1 MSRGSI
7 GAPPGTSVSLST
19 PVAGDAQNHDATASA
34 QLPDPQSIE
43 QPPAQP
49 PLRALSP
56 DEASARC
63 DAEPIHAPGGIQ
75 PHGYLLCLSGT
86 LAILQASENIAVLA
100 GCPVEQLLGG
110 SVEVLLGASA
120 TARIA
125 HAAATA
131 MLDDMP
137 LYIGVI
143 ENPFFGPRD
152 ALPEQDRHH
161 SLPIAA
167 VDGPEFDVTMHRH
180 DGNLIVELEA
190 ARHANADVFASMY
203 PLVRTFTR
211 SLQDVDSVT
220 ELAGLAVNEMR
231 AITGFGRVL
240 VYKFDDEGRSHVL
253 AEDRDDEYASFLHQ
267 MFPASDIPQQARAL
281 YIKQRVRLV
290 ANVDAQPARLVPP
303 VNPAT
308 GRPTDLTY
316 TTLRSFSPVHLEY
329 MRNMRTFAS
338 MSVSIVVRGKLWG
351 LISCHDHAPRFV
363 PFEVRVAIEHLGQ
376 LLSLQIEAKEERA
389 ETTYLLSLRRTM
401 SRLIATLSKHDDYRA
416 GFESAP
422 DDLLCFAGSRGA
434 AIVVDGTVTLIGQTP
449 DKDTVLALAQW
460 LASNTAGVYAT
471 DALPEEW
478 PRASGHSDCA
488 SGILAVPI
496 SQIFRNYVIWF
507 RPETT
512 RTIKWAGEPV
522 KQVSSQ
528 DARISPRKDF
538 SPWLEIVRN
547 RSLRWRPV
555 ELEIAAEFRAA
566 MLKIVLRRAEE
577 LAELASE
584 LRRANKE
591 LEAFSYSVSHDLRA
605 PLRHI
610 AGYGDLL
617 RETEGDKLSERSKR
631 FLNNMLD
638 SARFAGVLVDDL
650 LTFSQMGRAA
660 LRPVSVDLNQLVRSV
675 AQEFGAETAHR
686 KVEWIIP
693 ELPEVTGD
701 PAFLQI
707 ALRNLFSNAVK
718 YTRTRESARI
728 ELSVNS
734 TTTEYIVSVRDN
746 GVGFNMKYVNKL
758 FGVFQ
763 RLHRAEEFDGT
774 GIGLAN
780 VRRIIE
786 RHDGRTWA
794 EGREGEGAAF
804 HFSLPKVFRS
814 EPEQSG
820 AQSGAKRRKSGSAPS
835 SG

>member
-1 MSRGSI
+1 MSSSGLEPDSRASLITPVTGR
-7 GAPPGTSVSLST
+7 AEDNDGTSTAPLPAGQALPLMLS
-19 PVAGDAQNHDATASA
+19 ANAANAQ
-34 QLPDPQSIE
+34 
-43 QPPAQP
+43 
-49 PLRALSP
+49 
-56 DEASARC
+56 C
-63 DAEPIHAPGGIQ
+63 DAEPIHIPGGIQ
-75 PHGYLLCLSGT
+75 PHGYLLCLSESPGIPLT
-86 LAILQASENIAVLA
+86 ILQASDNVAALT
-100 GCPVEQLLGG
+100 GKPVEQLLG
-110 SVEVLLGASA
+110 EPAEALLGAAA

-131 MLDDMP
+131 MIDQAP
-137 LYIGVI
+137 LYIGVVP
-143 ENPFFGPRD
+143 NPFYDTR
-152 ALPEQDRHH
+152 E
-161 SLPIAA
+161 AA
-167 VDGPEFDVTMHRH
+167 QTRPAASADGPEFDITVHRH
-180 DGNLIVELEA
+180 DGNLIVEMEV
-190 ARHANADVFASMY
+190 ARHPNADVFASMY

-211 SLQDVDSVT
+211 SLQDVVTVT
-220 ELAGLAVNEMR
+220 ELADLAVREMR
-231 AITGFGRVL
+231 AMTGFGRVL
-240 VYKFDDEGRSHVL
+240 LYKFDDEGRSNVL
-253 AEDRDDEYASFLHQ
+253 AEHIEDGYASFLNQ
-267 MFPASDIPQQARAL
+267 VFPASDIPRQARAL
-281 YIKQRVRLV
+281 YVKQRVRLI
-290 ANVDAQPARLVPP
+290 ANVEAKVARLVPP

-316 TTLRSFSPVHLEY
+316 TTLRSFSPIHLEY
-329 MRNMRTFAS
+329 MRNMGTHAS
-338 MSVSIVVRGKLWG
+338 MSVSLVVRGKLWG
-351 LISCHDHAPRFV
+351 LISCHDHDARLV
-363 PFEVRVAIEHLGQ
+363 PFEVRMAIEHLGQ
-376 LLSLQIEAKEERA
+376 ILSLQIEAKEERA
-389 ETTYLLSLRRTM
+389 ETAYLLSLRRTM
-401 SRLIATLSKHDDYRA
+401 SRLIATLAEHDDYRA
-416 GFESAP
+416 GLEAAP
-422 DDLLCFAGSRGA
+422 DDLLCFAGSGGA
-434 AIVVDGTVTLIGQTP
+434 AIVVDGKATLVGSTP
-449 DKDTVLALAQW
+449 DAETVLALAQW
-460 LASNTAGVYAT
+460 LASSTTGVYAT
-471 DALPEEW
+471 DALSEAW
-478 PRASGHSDCA
+478 PRASRHVDTA

-496 SQIFRNYVIWF
+496 SQIFRHYVIWF

-522 KQVSSQ
+522 KRVSGQ
-528 DARISPRKDF
+528 DGSVAPRKDF
-538 SPWLEIVRN
+538 APWLETVRN
-547 RSLRWRPV
+547 RSLQWRPV
-555 ELEIAAEFRAA
+555 ELEIAGEFRVA
-566 MLKIVLRRAEE
+566 MLNIVLRHAEE

-617 RETEGDKLSERSKR
+617 RENEGEKLSERSKR

-660 LRPVSVDLNQLVRSV
+660 LRPVAVDLNQLVRSV
-675 AQEFGAETAHR
+675 AQEFGAETANR

-693 ELPEVTGD
+693 ELPKVTGD

-718 YTRTRESARI
+718 YTRTRESAKI

-734 TTTEYIVSVRDN
+734 TSDEYIVSVRDN

-814 EPEQSG
+814 EPAHTSTDSDTG
-820 AQSGAKRRKSGSAPS
+820 KRRKPG
-835 SG
+835 